1 MSTAFFVSAAWL
13 AATVTSPTLAGDE
26 PGAHAAAA
34 DEDAA
39 YARALEKRAGDVLG
53 VLKLDDPA
61 KAARVREAVINQ
73 YRGLRRLHDA
83 RDANIKA
90 LQGRPVPDE
99 AGPGKRIEAERARAD
114 AASSALND
122 RFLA

>member
-1 MSTAFFVSAAWL
+1 MRTVFFVSAIWL
-13 AATVTSPTLAGDE
+13 AAAVTSPTFAGDQSDA
-26 PGAHAAAA
+26 PAAAA

-53 VLKLDDPA
+53 VLGLDDPA
-61 KAARVREAVINQ
+61 KAARVREAVIDQ

-90 LQGRPVPDE
+90 LQGRPAPDK
-99 AGPGKRIEAERARAD
+99 A
-114 AASSALND
+114 
-122 RFLA
+122 